1 MIESAHKDKKCN
13 KFDKNFQIKVQ
24 LSDIQDYEMIER
36 SLSKMPRKVK
46 NSKSKK
52 GRGNSEAS
60 GRRSVTRKNKSVDSN
75 NTDDDAI
82 NGGEEKQEYEKV
94 MVPVE
99 VLTKN

>member
-1 MIESAHKDKKCN
+1 
-13 KFDKNFQIKVQ
+13 
-24 LSDIQDYEMIER
+24 MIER
-36 SLSKMPRKVK
+36 SLPKMPRKVK

-60 GRRSVTRKNKSVDSN
+60 GRNSKNNKSLDSVH
-75 NTDDDAI
+75 TDDETI
-82 NGGEEKQEYEKV
+82 NDGEENLEYEKV